1 MADGVSTTQ
10 RAGEPLPRET
20 PLRPPQS
27 QARTATLK
35 PSL

>member
-27 QARTATLK
+27 QAGATPLNS
-35 PSL
+35 SL